1 MTDDGYDFRRKH
13 ERKEYGT
20 NIVFAI
26 KDRAY
31 SGILRN
37 ISVGGAFIAT
47 ASVNQLSIGEVVTIS
62 IPFTDGRKHVRRRAR
77 IEWQNNEGFAVEF
90 L

>member
-1 MTDDGYDFRRKH
+1 MIDTGWGLKRRH
-13 ERKEYGT
+13 ERKDYGT

-31 SGILRN
+31 SGILKN
-37 ISVGGAFIAT
+37 ISIGGAFIAT
-47 ASVNQLSIGEVVTIS
+47 SSVNQVSVGDVITIN
-62 IPFTDGRKHVRRRAR
+62 IPFTDGRKHIRRKGR
-77 IEWQNNEGFAVEF
+77 IKWENNEGFAVEF

>member
-1 MTDDGYDFRRKH
+1 MIDNGYDLRRRH
-13 ERKEYGT
+13 ERKDYGT

-31 SGILRN
+31 SGLLKN
-37 ISVGGAFIAT
+37 ISIGGAFIAT
-47 ASVNQLSIGEVVTIS
+47 SSVNQVSVGDVLTIN
-62 IPFTDGRKHVRRRAR
+62 IPFTDGRKHLRRKAR
-77 IEWQNNEGFAVEF
+77 IKWGNNEGFAVEF

>member
-1 MTDDGYDFRRKH
+1 MIDSSDGLRRRH
-13 ERKEYGT
+13 ERKDYGT

-31 SGILRN
+31 SGILKN

-47 ASVNQLSIGEVVTIS
+47 PSVNQVSVGDMITIN
-62 IPFTDGRKHVRRRAR
+62 IPFTDGRKHLRRKAR
-77 IEWQNNEGFAVEF
+77 IKWANNEGFAVEF

>member
-26 KDRAY
+26 KDHAY
-31 SGILRN
+31 SGILKN

-47 ASVNQLSIGEVVTIS
+47 ASVNQLSIGQVVTIS

>member
-1 MTDDGYDFRRKH
+1 MIDDAYGFRRRH

-20 NIVFAI
+20 SIVFAI

-31 SGILRN
+31 SGILKN
-37 ISVGGAFIAT
+37 ISIGGSFIAT
-47 ASVNQLSIGEVVTIS
+47 TSVNQVSVGDVITIN
-62 IPFTDGRKHVRRRAR
+62 IPFTDGRKHIRRKAR
-77 IEWQNNEGFAVEF
+77 IKWENNEGFAVEF

>member
-1 MTDDGYDFRRKH
+1 MNDTDDSFRRRH
-13 ERKEYGT
+13 ERKDYGT

-31 SGILRN
+31 SGILKN
-37 ISVGGAFIAT
+37 ISVGGAFIST
-47 ASVNQLSIGEVVTIS
+47 TSVNQVSVGDVITIN
-62 IPFTDGRKHVRRRAR
+62 IPFTDGRKHLLRKAR
-77 IEWQNNEGFAVEF
+77 IKWGNNEGFAAEF

>member
-1 MTDDGYDFRRKH
+1 MIDNGYDIRRRH
-13 ERKEYGT
+13 ERKDYGT

-31 SGILRN
+31 SGILKN
-37 ISVGGAFIAT
+37 ISIGGAFIET
-47 ASVNQLSIGEVVTIS
+47 SNVNQVSVGDVLTIN
-62 IPFTDGRKHVRRRAR
+62 IPFTDGRKHLRRKAR
-77 IEWQNNEGFAVEF
+77 IKWGNNEGFAVEF

>member
-1 MTDDGYDFRRKH
+1 MIDTGWNLKRRH
-13 ERKEYGT
+13 ERKDYGT

-31 SGILRN
+31 SGILKN
-37 ISVGGAFIAT
+37 ISVGGAFIVT
-47 ASVNQLSIGEVVTIS
+47 PSVNQVSVGDVVTIN
-62 IPFTDGRKHVRRRAR
+62 IPFTDGRKHLRRKAR
-77 IEWQNNEGFAVEF
+77 IKWGNDEGFAVEF